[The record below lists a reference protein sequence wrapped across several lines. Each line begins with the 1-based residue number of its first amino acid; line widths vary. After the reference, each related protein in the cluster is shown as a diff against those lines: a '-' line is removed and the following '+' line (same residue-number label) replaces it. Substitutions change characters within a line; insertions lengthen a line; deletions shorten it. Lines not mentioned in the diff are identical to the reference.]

1 MIWTSS
7 QRWTLIALVLL
18 LSLSL
23 LIRSAFNRRYVSD
36 PQPVEPARVHEL
48 ADRIDPNVAS
58 VEELV
63 VLPQMGEK
71 RAGEIVAFRERYQRE
86 HPGDAPFKRVE
97 DLLQIKGIGAAMV
110 QTLGPHLMFPT
121 TRPAGGKKD

>member
-1 MIWTSS
+1 MIWTVS
-7 QRWTLIALVLL
+7 QRRTLIALVLV
-18 LSLSL
+18 LSVSL

-36 PQPVEPARVHEL
+36 PQPAEPARMREL

-86 HPGDAPFKRVE
+86 HPGDAAFKRVE

-121 TRPAGGKKD
+121 TRRGNVER